1 MNKKQYLDQRANL
14 LAQAK
19 QFLDAG
25 DLENFNKTKQEI
37 ENLDTQYEAQAQAQA
52 NYAALEGSAVVPPV
66 LQDLS
71 GMSAGG
77 AGAPTPVQDPYATP
91 EYMNAFRNFVCN
103 RTPIPERFRNEASS
117 TNSDDVGAVI
127 PTVMMEEIIRGLEE
141 RGLIFQSLRHLNV
154 AAGLEIPISDL
165 KPVATWIG
173 DGASE
178 DQSLSADE
186 SVSFKYYGLE
196 CKISQSILTSIVT
209 MKAFQ
214 KLFVELAVEAVFAAV
229 EVGVFNG
236 TGNKQML
243 GIFKDPRV
251 TNIVEMSPEEF
262 ASFSSWKKKVFA
274 KIKKRYGR
282 GKFYMAE
289 GTFQGYI
296 DGMVDEV
303 GQPVGRTNYGLDSAP
318 TYGFGGKRVETT
330 EDDVIPPYDTAAD
343 GEYVAAYVNLKDFVF
358 NSNMQMTVVHWT
370 DNDNNK
376 KKTKVLLI
384 CDGKIAD
391 PNGVILVKKVAAA

>member
-1 MNKKQYLDQRANL
+1 MNKEQYLAQRNQL

-19 QFLDAG
+19 QLLDAG
-25 DLENFNKTKQEI
+25 DLEGFDKAKKDVEA
-37 ENLDTQYEAQAQAQA
+37 LDDKYQAQAQAQA
-52 NYAALEGSAVVPPV
+52 NYAALQGSAVVPAAV
-66 LQDLS
+66 QTL
-71 GMSAGG
+71 GAAGG
-77 AGAPTPVQDPYATP
+77 EPAAPVSNQDPYATN
-91 EYMNAFRNFVCN
+91 EYMVAFKNFVCN
-103 RTPIPERFRNEASS
+103 RTPMPEQFRNAASS
-117 TNSDDVGAVI
+117 TTSEDAGAAI
-127 PTVMMEEIIRGLEE
+127 PTTMMQEIIRGLEE

-154 AAGLEIPISDL
+154 TAGVEIPISDL
-165 KPVATWIG
+165 KPVATWVG

-178 DQSLSADE
+178 DQKLSATE

-209 MKAFQ
+209 VAAFQ

-251 TNIVEMSPEEF
+251 KNIVEMTPEEF
-262 ASFSSWKKKVFA
+262 ASWAAWKKKVFA

-303 GQPVGRTNYGLDSAP
+303 GQPVGRTNYGIDSEP

-330 EDDVIPPYDTAAD
+330 EDDVIAPYDTAAEGD
-343 GEYVAAYVNLKDFVF
+343 YVAAYANLKDYVF

-370 DNDNNK
+370 DHDNNK
-376 KKTKVLLI
+376 KKTKVMLI

-391 PNGVILVKKVAAA
+391 PNGVVLIKKVAAA

>member
-19 QFLDAG
+19 QFLDSG

-37 ENLDTQYEAQAQAQA
+37 EDLDAKYEAAAQAQA
-52 NYAALEGSAVVPPV
+52 NYAALEGSAVVPSA

-71 GMSAGG
+71 EMSAG
-77 AGAPTPVQDPYATP
+77 ADPAPAATQDPYATP
-91 EYMNAFRNFVCN
+91 EYMNAFKNFVCS
-103 RTPIPERFRNEASS
+103 RTPIPAKFRNEASS
-117 TNSDDVGAVI
+117 TNSDDVGAAI
-127 PTVMMEEIIRGLEE
+127 PTTMMEEIIRGLEE

-154 AAGLEIPISDL
+154 AAGVEIPISDL

-178 DQSLSADE
+178 DQSLSANE

-209 MKAFQ
+209 VKAFQ

-262 ASFSSWKKKVFA
+262 SSFSAWKKKVFA
-274 KIKKRYGR
+274 NIKKRYGR

-343 GEYVAAYVNLKDFVF
+343 GEYVAAYANLKDFVF

-391 PNGVILVKKVAAA
+391 PNGVILVKKVSAA

>member
-1 MNKKQYLDQRANL
+1 MNREQYLSQRNQL
-14 LAQAK
+14 MNQAK

-25 DLENFNKTKQEI
+25 DLENFNRTKKEV
-37 ENLDTQYEAQAQAQA
+37 EDLDAKYEAQAQAQA
-52 NYAALEGSAVVPPV
+52 NYNALEGSAVVPAAV
-66 LQDLS
+66 QNL
-71 GMSAGG
+71 G
-77 AGAPTPVQDPYATP
+77 AGDGKSAALTGNQDPYATN
-91 EYMNAFRNFVCN
+91 EYMTAFKNFVCS
-103 RTPIPERFRNEASS
+103 RTPIPERFRNAAES
-117 TNSDDVGAVI
+117 TTSEDVGAAI
-127 PTVMMEEIIRGLEE
+127 PTTMMQEIIRGLEE

-154 AAGLEIPISDL
+154 TAGVEIPVVDL
-165 KPVATWIG
+165 KPVATWVG
-173 DGASE
+173 DGASD
-178 DQSLSADE
+178 DQKLATSDSI
-186 SVSFKYYGLE
+186 SFKYYGLE

-209 MKAFQ
+209 VAAFQ

-243 GIFKDPRV
+243 GIFNDKRV
-251 TNIVEMSPEEF
+251 KNVVTMTPAE
-262 ASFSSWKKKVFA
+262 FSSWSAWKKKVFA

-289 GTFQGYI
+289 GTFQGHI
-296 DGMVDEV
+296 DGMVDEL
-303 GQPVGRTNYGLDSAP
+303 GQPVGRTNYGLDSDP

-330 EDDVIPPYDTAAD
+330 EDDVIAPYDTAAD
-343 GEYVAAYVNLKDFVF
+343 GDYVAAYANLKDYVF

-391 PNGVILVKKVAAA
+391 PNGVILIKKGAAAA

>member
-1 MNKKQYLDQRANL
+1 MNKKQYLDQRDQL

-19 QFLDAG
+19 QFLDSG
-25 DLENFNKTKQEI
+25 DLENFNKTKGEI
-37 ENLDTQYEAQAQAQA
+37 ENLDSKYEAHAQAQA
-52 NYAALEGSAVVPPV
+52 NLTALEGSAVVPAGMQNLGAAGGEPAAPV
-66 LQDLS
+66 AEQDL
-71 GMSAGG
+71 
-77 AGAPTPVQDPYATP
+77 YATN
-91 EYMNAFRNFVCN
+91 EYMTAFKNFVCS
-103 RTPIPERFRNEASS
+103 RTPIPERFRNEAAS
-117 TNSDDVGAVI
+117 TNSEDVGAVI
-127 PTVMMEEIIRGLEE
+127 PTTMMQEIIRGLEE

-154 AAGLEIPISDL
+154 TAGVEIPIADL
-165 KPVATWIG
+165 KPVAHWIG
-173 DGASE
+173 DGDSE
-178 DQSLSADE
+178 DQKLSATE

-209 MKAFQ
+209 VAAFQ

-229 EVGVFNG
+229 EIGVFNG
-236 TGNKQML
+236 TGEKQML
-243 GIFKDPRV
+243 GIFKDKRV
-251 TNIVEMSPEEF
+251 KNIVTMSPDEF
-262 ASFSSWKKKVFA
+262 RSFAAWKKKVFA

-289 GTFQGYI
+289 GTFQGHI

-303 GQPVGRTNYGLDSAP
+303 GQPVGRTNYGLDSEP
-318 TYGFGGKRVETT
+318 SYGFGGKRVETV
-330 EDDVIPPYDTAAD
+330 EDDVIAPYDTAAD
-343 GEYVAAYVNLKDFVF
+343 GDYVAAYANLKDYVF

-391 PNGVILVKKVAAA
+391 PNGVILIKKGAAA